1 MNKIIIFSIFTFLL
15 AFYYVMRIR
24 VEMENEKV
32 IYIKESYSL
41 YFEKMKGE
49 DD

>member
-15 AFYYVMRIR
+15 TLYYVMRIR
-24 VEMENEKV
+24 IELENEKV
-32 IYIKESYSL
+32 VYIKESYSVF
-41 YFEKMKGE
+41 FEKLKGE